1 MYILTKRLYLDYEYI
16 MADEPN
22 QITAGFS
29 VSWTKSLSE
38 YPATEYSL
46 VYALA
51 PLSGGEV
58 KAINGTANGTDF
70 DVSLTPSETA
80 QFDSGLY
87 QLTGYV
93 EDIATSGQSVKTEI
107 YVGRLSVL
115 AGAESNED
123 RRTYA
128 EAILQSLKETYKKL
142 VSNTVSQATVNG
154 TTYTKRDLADL
165 RAEMTYW
172 ENQIKNEQGGATKR
186 IAVTFTRP

>member
-1 MYILTKRLYLDYEYI
+1 

-46 VYALA
+46 VYTLA

-58 KAINGTANGTDF
+58 KTVNGYASGDDF
-70 DVSLTPSETA
+70 EVSLTPADTA

-128 EAILQSLKETYKKL
+128 ETILQSLRSTYQKL